1 MFKTM
6 IERVDLWNLVNNILE
21 QEKKSKEKPAEVKG
35 QEAVKVELSEV
46 AKNRPHPDLLELESK
61 ASEIRAKLEKGEYKV
76 EPEKIFEGLS
86 RYLSRSD
93 R

>member
-1 MFKTM
+1 M

-21 QEKKSKEKPAEVKG
+21 QERRSREKTAEVKE
-35 QEAVKVELSEV
+35 QEVVKVELSEV
-46 AKNRPHPDLLELESK
+46 AKSRPQPDLSELESK
-61 ASEIRAKLEKGEYKV
+61 VSEIRAKLERGEYKV

-86 RYLSRSD
+86 KYLSSSD

>member
-1 MFKTM
+1 M

-21 QEKKSKEKPAEVKG
+21 QERKSKEKTAEVKE

-46 AKNRPHPDLLELESK
+46 AKKRPQPDLSELESK
-61 ASEIRAKLEKGEYKV
+61 VSEIRAKLERGEYKV

-86 RYLSRSD
+86 KYLSSSD

>member
-1 MFKTM
+1 M

-46 AKNRPHPDLLELESK
+46 AKKRPQPDLSELESK
-61 ASEIRAKLEKGEYKV
+61 VSEIRAKLERGEYKV

-86 RYLSRSD
+86 KYLSSSD

>member
-1 MFKTM
+1 M
-6 IERVDLWNLVNNILE
+6 IERVDLWSLVNNILE
-21 QEKKSKEKPAEVKG
+21 QEKKSKEKPTEVKE

-46 AKNRPHPDLLELESK
+46 AKRRSQPDLSELESK
-61 ASEIRAKLEKGEYKV
+61 VSEISVKLEKGEYKV

-86 RYLSRSD
+86 KYLSISD

>member
-1 MFKTM
+1 M

-21 QEKKSKEKPAEVKG
+21 QERRSREKTAEVKE
-35 QEAVKVELSEV
+35 QEVVKVELSEV
-46 AKNRPHPDLLELESK
+46 AKKRPQPDLSELESK
-61 ASEIRAKLEKGEYKV
+61 VSEIKAKLERGEYKV

-86 RYLSRSD
+86 KYLSISD

>member
-1 MFKTM
+1 M

-21 QEKKSKEKPAEVKG
+21 QEKKSREKPAEVKG

-46 AKNRPHPDLLELESK
+46 AKKRPQPDLSELESK
-61 ASEIRAKLEKGEYKV
+61 VSEIRAKLERGEYKV
-76 EPEKIFEGLS
+76 ELEKIFEGLS
-86 RYLSRSD
+86 KYLSSFD

>member
-1 MFKTM
+1 M
-6 IERVDLWNLVNNILE
+6 IERVDLWKLVNNILE
-21 QEKKSKEKPAEVKG
+21 QEKKSREKPAEVKG

-61 ASEIRAKLEKGEYKV
+61 ASEIRAKLERGEYKV

-86 RYLSRSD
+86 KYLSSSNR
-93 R
+93 

>member
-1 MFKTM
+1 M

-21 QEKKSKEKPAEVKG
+21 QERKSKEKPAEVKR

-46 AKNRPHPDLLELESK
+46 AKKRPQPDLSELESK
-61 ASEIRAKLEKGEYKV
+61 VSEIRAKLEKGEYKV
-76 EPEKIFEGLS
+76 EPQKIFEGLS
-86 RYLSRSD
+86 KYLSSSD

>member
-1 MFKTM
+1 M

-21 QEKKSKEKPAEVKG
+21 QERKSREKTAEVKG

-46 AKNRPHPDLLELESK
+46 AKRRPQPDLSELESK
-61 ASEIRAKLEKGEYKV
+61 VSEIRAKLERGEYRV

-86 RYLSRSD
+86 KYLSSSD

>member
-1 MFKTM
+1 M

-21 QEKKSKEKPAEVKG
+21 QEKKRREKPAEVKE
-35 QEAVKVELSEV
+35 QEVVKVELSKV
-46 AKNRPHPDLLELESK
+46 AKSRPQPDLSELESK
-61 ASEIRAKLEKGEYKV
+61 VSEIRAKLERGEYKV

-86 RYLSRSD
+86 KYLSSSD

>member
-1 MFKTM
+1 M

-21 QEKKSKEKPAEVKG
+21 QERKSREKLAEVKG

-46 AKNRPHPDLLELESK
+46 AKKRPQPDLSELESK
-61 ASEIRAKLEKGEYKV
+61 VSEIRAKLERGECKV

-86 RYLSRSD
+86 KYLSISD

>member
-1 MFKTM
+1 M
-6 IERVDLWNLVNNILE
+6 IERVDLWKLVNNILE
-21 QEKKSKEKPAEVKG
+21 QEKKSREKPAEVKG

-46 AKNRPHPDLLELESK
+46 AKKRPQPDLSELESK
-61 ASEIRAKLEKGEYKV
+61 VSEIRAKLEKGEYKV

-86 RYLSRSD
+86 KYLSSSD

>member
-1 MFKTM
+1 M

-21 QEKKSKEKPAEVKG
+21 QEKKSKEKPAEVKE
-35 QEAVKVELSEV
+35 QEVVKVDLSEV
-46 AKNRPHPDLLELESK
+46 AKKRPQPDLSELESK
-61 ASEIRAKLEKGEYKV
+61 VSEIRAKLERGEYKV

-86 RYLSRSD
+86 KYLSSFD

>member
-1 MFKTM
+1 M

-21 QEKKSKEKPAEVKG
+21 QEKKSREKPAEVKE
-35 QEAVKVELSEV
+35 QEVVKVELSEV
-46 AKNRPHPDLLELESK
+46 AKRRSQPDLSELESK
-61 ASEIRAKLEKGEYKV
+61 VSEIRAKLERGEYRV

-86 RYLSRSD
+86 KYLSSSD

>member
-1 MFKTM
+1 M

-21 QEKKSKEKPAEVKG
+21 QERRSREKTAEVKE
-35 QEAVKVELSEV
+35 QEVVKVELSEV
-46 AKNRPHPDLLELESK
+46 AKSRPQPDLSELESK
-61 ASEIRAKLEKGEYKV
+61 VSEIKAKLERGEYKV

-86 RYLSRSD
+86 KYLSISD

>member
-1 MFKTM
+1 M

-21 QEKKSKEKPAEVKG
+21 QERKSREKPAGVKG
-35 QEAVKVELSEV
+35 QEMVRVELSEI
-46 AKNRPHPDLLELESK
+46 AKSRPQPDLSELESK
-61 ASEIRAKLEKGEYKV
+61 VSEIKAKLERGEYKV

-86 RYLSRSD
+86 KYLSGSD